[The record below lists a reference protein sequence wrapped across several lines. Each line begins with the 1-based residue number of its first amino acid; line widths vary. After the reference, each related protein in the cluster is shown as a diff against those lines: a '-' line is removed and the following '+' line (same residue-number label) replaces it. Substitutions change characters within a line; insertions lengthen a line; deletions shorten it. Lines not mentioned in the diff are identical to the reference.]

1 MKCVKSLE
9 TETEKK
15 NSQIKEEVKELK
27 STQSISNLCFD
38 LMISDNKKEDTDES
52 ADEYCDALENQ
63 VRIQQNVKFKD

>member
-9 TETEKK
+9 TENEKK
-15 NSQIKEEVKELK
+15 NSQIKEVKEIK

-52 ADEYCDALENQ
+52 ADEYCDALEYQ